1 MSSGTISN
9 PRNAGEDGKNTSV
22 EPRGVPVV
30 FWPIMAVVAPLAAL
44 LSWAEF
50 RVKGR
55 LP

>member
-1 MSSGTISN
+1 MSSGTNPN
-9 PRNAGEDGKNTSV
+9 PRGTGGGV

-30 FWPIMAVVAPLAAL
+30 CWPIMAVVAPLAAL